1 MYCNIHISDPNRI
14 KLDEEI
20 LDKFFTEIFSGKVPE
35 LALEKHLPYSL
46 VYNVAKGRIKSLSPK
61 EYRILFGEEPLYQGE
76 NKVEGTYFRGMV
88 DLWLFLNDDATK
100 SGLYGEF
107 YPEKRSSRVDY
118 RIFSGKV
125 KTVEARL
132 ERIMEEKFLEQGFDE
147 SEIRDAIAE
156 LNLIPDEERVSYEYL
171 KPLLEYLKEHLNM
184 GPARLLNK
192 RRTRYEKGELKTV
205 SRKLYNYM
213 LHLRNETEKALHSGS
228 RAEIERLKE
237 TTSGKRKDLTLYV
250 DVQEEIEFLRT
261 YGEKG
266 IKRYLGRSIKNYEE
280 SRLKRIATWRAE
292 KIRTDC
298 NELIENKPEIP
309 IQSIPRPQRKQRIG
323 TLLSSLKSHLLYKMG
338 QRESILYEKE
348 VLTPS
353 FEDGKRYGTE
363 TDALTRVD
371 RAAHVLAMSKKAFDL
386 MVAHNRDIFGKIGR
400 YDGKWHLPTRYL
412 QELLEKQGFDL
423 VKQKYEL
430 LTGSC

>member
-1 MYCNIHISDPNRI
+1 MYRNAHMPDPNRI

-20 LDKFFTEIFSGKVPE
+20 LDRFFKEVFRGKVPE
-35 LALEKHLPYSL
+35 LAVEKHLAYTL

-61 EYRILFGEEPLYQGE
+61 EYRILFGEEPLYQAE

-107 YPEKRSSRVDY
+107 YPDRRSRRVDY

-147 SEIRDAIAE
+147 SEIRDAIVE
-156 LNLIPDEERVSYEYL
+156 LNLIPREERLSYEYL
-171 KPLLEYLKEHLNM
+171 KPLLEYLKEHLKVS
-184 GPARLLNK
+184 PSQLLNK
-192 RRTRYEKGELKTV
+192 RRLRYEKGELKTV
-205 SRKLYNYM
+205 PRKLYKYM
-213 LHLRNETEKALHSGS
+213 LQLRNETEKALHSGS
-228 RAEIERLKE
+228 RAEIERLREK
-237 TTSGKRKDLTLYV
+237 TSGKRKDFTLYV

-261 YGEKG
+261 HGEKG
-266 IKRYLGRSIKNYEE
+266 IKRYLGRSIKNYQE
-280 SRLKRIATWRAE
+280 SKLRRVATWRAE

-298 NELIENKPEIP
+298 SELIKNNPEIP
-309 IQSIPRPQRKQRIG
+309 IQSIPRPHRKARLGRLIY
-323 TLLSSLKSHLLYKMG
+323 SLKSLLLFKME

-348 VLTPS
+348 VLMPS
-353 FEDGKRYGTE
+353 FGEGGRYETE
-363 TDALTRVD
+363 TDALTRMD
-371 RAAHVLAMSKKAFDL
+371 RAAYVLEMSKTAFDL
-386 MVAHNRDIFGKIGR
+386 MLAHNRDMFREIGH

-412 QELLEKQGFDL
+412 HELLEKQGFDL
-423 VKQKYEL
+423 VKVKYEL
-430 LTGSC
+430 LTASC